1 MMQSTAEARTRRA
14 GPGRKPA
21 AQAVSLAALQLLG
34 RWQRVCRGCLSFT
47 NGCACGFGASVD
59 LTDLDDLIVD
69 HLQRKF
75 EGVDAVA
82 RFLATQ
88 GTQGAPEGRA
98 SGCVKNLLRALAVAP
113 EGITLAEAHDLL
125 QAIEA
130 SVASLEEQHAM

>member
-88 GTQGAPEGRA
+88 GAPEGRA

-113 EGITLAEAHDLL
+113 EGITPAEAHDLL

>member
-1 MMQSTAEARTRRA
+1 M
-14 GPGRKPA
+14 
-21 AQAVSLAALQLLG
+21 QLLG

-88 GTQGAPEGRA
+88 GTQATQATQGAPEGRA

-113 EGITLAEAHDLL
+113 EGITPAEAHDLL

-130 SVASLEEQHAM
+130 SVASLEEQNAM

>member
-1 MMQSTAEARTRRA
+1 MMHSTAEARTRRA

-34 RWQRVCRGCLSFT
+34 RWQRVCRGCLWFT

-82 RFLATQ
+82 RFLAA
-88 GTQGAPEGRA
+88 QGAPEGRA
-98 SGCVKNLLRALAVAP
+98 SSSVKNLLRALAVAP
-113 EGITLAEAHDLL
+113 EGITVAEAHDLL

-130 SVASLEEQHAM
+130 SVASLEEQNAM

>member
-1 MMQSTAEARTRRA
+1 MMHSTAEARTRSA

-69 HLQRKF
+69 HLKRKF

-88 GTQGAPEGRA
+88 ATQGAPEGRA

-113 EGITLAEAHDLL
+113 EGITPAEAHDLL

-130 SVASLEEQHAM
+130 SVASLEEQNAM